1 MGNKKIVND
10 SDYVRRVD
18 AITKKL
24 EDKIKLLE
32 IRISKLDRSTNG
44 YPFK

>member
-1 MGNKKIVND
+1 MDNKKIVND

-32 IRISKLDRSTNG
+32 SRINKMDRSANG
-44 YPFK
+44 YPYK